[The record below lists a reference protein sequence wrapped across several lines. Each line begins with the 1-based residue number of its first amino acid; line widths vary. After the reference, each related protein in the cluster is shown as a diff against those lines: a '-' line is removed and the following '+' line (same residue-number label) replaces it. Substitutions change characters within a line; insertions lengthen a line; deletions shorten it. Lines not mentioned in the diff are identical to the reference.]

1 MDVNGIKD
9 KFSTWVRKEEEK
21 EEEELQ
27 LGGAEGLGKR
37 GGERDG
43 EKGEGEKGTEGGRG
57 ALLQEDGPPQEAVL
71 PSTATFADKKL
82 FCACVIL
89 RYSRVGFGRRPP
101 LVHCFVLGPR
111 CLLANSELA
120 VYVARHDRDFPMGH
134 RESPARGKERKKVLT
149 ENKREREFPP
159 FFLDFFYQTGE
170 YREIGSIQHSS
181 TPSQRRRSNTV
192 CYAGLCKLFPFLTQT

>member
-21 EEEELQ
+21 EEEEEELQ

-43 EKGEGEKGTEGGRG
+43 EKREGEKGTEGGRG

-82 FCACVIL
+82 FCACAIL
-89 RYSRVGFGRRPP
+89 RYSLVGLLCAWTKMSFG
-101 LVHCFVLGPR
+101 
-111 CLLANSELA
+111 
-120 VYVARHDRDFPMGH
+120 
-134 RESPARGKERKKVLT
+134 
-149 ENKREREFPP
+149 EF
-159 FFLDFFYQTGE
+159 
-170 YREIGSIQHSS
+170 RASSI
-181 TPSQRRRSNTV
+181 RS
-192 CYAGLCKLFPFLTQT
+192 